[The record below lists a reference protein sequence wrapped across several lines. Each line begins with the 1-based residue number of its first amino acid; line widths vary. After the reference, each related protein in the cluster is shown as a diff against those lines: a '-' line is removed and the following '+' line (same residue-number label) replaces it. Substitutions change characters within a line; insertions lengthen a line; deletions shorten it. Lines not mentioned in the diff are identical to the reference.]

1 MPLFLPAAGSVFSCS
16 REMKSVG
23 SAIWWGKMVVIALFS
38 LFFLFFGIGNLVGA
52 FHLAN
57 PLEFI
62 MYFFSASLM
71 ILVSIVGILYPAFQI
86 HSHLSLEKNHPD
98 EK

>member
-1 MPLFLPAAGSVFSCS
+1 MGS
-16 REMKSVG
+16 G
-23 SAIWWGKMVVIALFS
+23 LWWGKMVLIALFS
-38 LFFLFFGIGNLVGA
+38 LFFLVFGIETLFGA
-52 FHLAN
+52 FRLTN

-71 ILVSIVGILYPAFQI
+71 ILVSVVGILYPAFQV
-86 HSHLSLEKNHPD
+86 HAHLSLEKNHPD

>member
-1 MPLFLPAAGSVFSCS
+1 
-16 REMKSVG
+16 MKSMCSG
-23 SAIWWGKMVVIALFS
+23 LWWGKMILIGLLSF
-38 LFFLFFGIGNLVGA
+38 FFLVFGIETLIGA
-52 FHLAN
+52 FHLKN

-71 ILVSIVGILYPAFQI
+71 ILVSIVGILYPAFQV
-86 HSHLSLEKNHPD
+86 HAHFTLEKNNPD